1 MIDKKTIEEELI
13 HRLLVYPQNSIAV
26 SQIIKLVD
34 FDFHAKAFETILNA
48 FTAGKEVNH
57 EMQKAGYKATSF
69 FDINSY
75 RSPEE
80 IAKDLKELANS
91 RNVKRILGEYI
102 NKIPETNLEKFIA
115 ELQVN
120 LVNNVEST
128 EKEKTSIKELID
140 EFMREREE
148 YQLKPKGSILG
159 VSCGYEKLDNI
170 IDGLRPEHLWI
181 VGGYTNMGK
190 TFATLNIV
198 ANLITQKKRVVIYSL
213 EMSKNDVISRILGIL
228 TKQNGLAIMKG
239 TQKNEIEKSLETLVD
254 SNLSIIT
261 NKSELSQITF
271 SMMEED
277 MKSPVDLF
285 VVDFIQLVTLNNSKS
300 EYETTTETA
309 LRFQQT
315 AKKLKKPIMVV
326 SQISNDG
333 AKNQSDVVMSFKG
346 SGAIAAAADLAIE
359 IVHDEEDAKTFKE
372 KIQAGEIV
380 NMKWRVMKNRHGKV
394 GYVSMEFE
402 GNTGIFKEPLSDF

>member
-1 MIDKKTIEEELI
+1 
-13 HRLLVYPQNSIAV
+13 
-26 SQIIKLVD
+26 
-34 FDFHAKAFETILNA
+34 
-48 FTAGKEVNH
+48 
-57 EMQKAGYKATSF
+57 
-69 FDINSY
+69 
-75 RSPEE
+75 
-80 IAKDLKELANS
+80 
-91 RNVKRILGEYI
+91 
-102 NKIPETNLEKFIA
+102 
-115 ELQVN
+115 
-120 LVNNVEST
+120 
-128 EKEKTSIKELID
+128 
-140 EFMREREE
+140 
-148 YQLKPKGSILG
+148 
-159 VSCGYEKLDNI
+159 
-170 IDGLRPEHLWI
+170 
-181 VGGYTNMGK
+181 
-190 TFATLNIV
+190 
-198 ANLITQKKRVVIYSL
+198 
-213 EMSKNDVISRILGIL
+213 
-228 TKQNGLAIMKG
+228 
-239 TQKNEIEKSLETLVD
+239 
-254 SNLSIIT
+254 
-261 NKSELSQITF
+261 
-271 SMMEED
+271 MEED